1 MQEEDIPSPNLPSP
15 QLGPIGRGAGSA
27 VVLSDS
33 IKLSLYKKSKKSGID
48 VDTLEEVFV
57 RGWKTAHELGMT
69 DKTIQ
74 EAFSRVNSFIAGG
87 VAAEM
92 DSDLQESLWKNIWA
106 KRRRGERM
114 RKPGE
119 KGSPTEKE
127 LKMAREEYQLD
138 EAAESALA
146 KKAKKS
152 GISLSTLK
160 TVYKRGVAAWN
171 SGHRPGT
178 TPQQW
183 GMARVNSYITK
194 GKGTYHGADKDLRE
208 DYARDNKAY
217 HAGLSKSTADK
228 RAAHWKKMEKFSDR
242 DPRAYEPAPGD
253 ATAKTKE
260 SKHTKKYR
268 EMYGEE
274 FVNAEKRSNDPNN
287 PASRFDGDARVYI
300 AHTPGQMSA
309 MQHIDGKAGLKTSR
323 LKTIKKAVKE
333 SREIAEESICEDCDC
348 GLAEAVYQGRTVPLN
363 KPMKGDVKKSKVYV
377 KDPKTGNIKKVN
389 FGDKTL
395 SIKKNIPARKRS
407 YCARSSG
414 QGNLTDRTKANYW
427 SRRAWNC

>member
-1 MQEEDIPSPNLPSP
+1 VVKKNEAILPSS
-15 QLGPIGRGAGSA
+15 QLVLAEHGAGNA
-27 VVLSDS
+27 VVLSDT
-33 IKLSLYKKSKKSGID
+33 IKLSLYKKSKKSGFD
-48 VDTLEEVFV
+48 VDTLEEVFL
-57 RGWKTAHELGMT
+57 RGYKIARDSGRDDQL
-69 DKTIQ
+69 IQ

-87 VAAEM
+87 AAAEM
-92 DSDLQESLWKNIWA
+92 DKDLTEGKRGLWDNIWA

-127 LKMAREEYQLD
+127 LKLAREEHQLD

-152 GISLSTLK
+152 GVSLGILK
-160 TVYKRGVAAWN
+160 KVYRRGVAAWN

-208 DYARDNKAY
+208 DSRINKEPY
-217 HAGLSKSTADK
+217 HRGLSAETAK
-228 RAAHWKKMEKFSDR
+228 ARVAHWKKMDKLSDK
-242 DPRAYEPAPGD
+242 DPRSYEPAPGD
-253 ATAKTKE
+253 ATAKTIE
-260 SKHTKKYR
+260 SKHTKKYK

-274 FVNAEKRSNDPNN
+274 FVNAEPRSNDPNN

-300 AHTPGQMSA
+300 KSTPGQESA
-309 MQHIDGKAGLKTSR
+309 MKNIGGDGIRSKR
-323 LKTIKKAVKE
+323 LKTIKKVV
-333 SREIAEESICEDCDC
+333 REFQEVCEGCDC
-348 GLAEAVYQGRTVPLN
+348 HLSEAKYQGREVPLN
-363 KPMKGDVKKSKVYV
+363 KPMQGDVKKSKVYV
-377 KDPKTGNIKKVN
+377 RDPSTGNIKKVN

-414 QGNLTDRTKANYW
+414 QGNLTDKTKANYW
-427 SRRAWNC
+427 SRRAWDC